1 MAPFW
6 CFLAVAGLVI
16 AIAVAWYW
24 RDRALSAERRA
35 EANWDSLGY
44 WRGIAYDLQQQV
56 RDWEDFF
63 DELPAN
69 VEDAEEHG
77 PMTEVYFDQRPGAGP
92 ENPAQMF
99 NYANEMFYHRLLN
112 WNRKHD

>member
-35 EANWDSLGY
+35 EANRDSLGY
-44 WRGIAYDLQQQV
+44 WQERACEWQDEANKWRGFL
-56 RDWEDFF
+56 EKL
-63 DELPAN
+63 E
-69 VEDAEEHG
+69 
-77 PMTEVYFDQRPGAGP
+77 AGP
-92 ENPAQMF
+92 EDGEEEPLALEYRDGIPGPEPHNDAQLF
-99 NYANEMFYHRLLN
+99 NLANAAFFFGWLAWDPR
-112 WNRKHD
+112 HD